1 MKMNIMNIKKILP
14 LSIAAALV
22 FCSCGEDE
30 AQVDNSSVSLSVETV
45 EAAPEGG
52 IYDITVTSDSD
63 WRVSGFCEWARP
75 LAESGKSGEIL
86 RIEVDPSNSREIQTT
101 EFKVFSGS
109 AVKSVKVLSNPS
121 FMMNLLTEDE
131 VELSSSASTLKI
143 KLDTNVPEIETLFSG
158 SGADW
163 VEYVDRQEVFGNTIL
178 TFRVNANETYID
190 RETELTLSGNG
201 KSASVKISQS
211 QLDAIVTD
219 TPKVIHTGLNA
230 SSATFDVRAN
240 VEFSFELPS
249 WLTLVSQEKGA
260 KGEDGLTTYAI
271 TLSFGESAASRVA
284 DLNFVSGG
292 KILLQVS
299 VKQQNPDAVLFN
311 ITDMVLRQEL
321 AKKGWILASDSST
334 ECELLE
340 PGIKGTSLDI
350 STSGWYALDIKVI
363 DGLDNFPALETL
375 TLKNLNV
382 ETLNL
387 DNCAKLQTLTIN
399 QLPKLKE
406 AILGNCK
413 LAVFKTYLGGR
424 NARDY
429 FDSPSLKISSGNLTE
444 INVSSESYYLSYYEK
459 CAEIDV
465 TGCPKLSILKAKRE
479 TSDWSGDVIC
489 HLEKLYVS
497 QAQKDAIDAGT
508 LSLEK
513 SDKTE
518 LVVR

>member
-1 MKMNIMNIKKILP
+1 M
-14 LSIAAALV
+14 LV
-22 FCSCGEDE
+22 SCENE
-30 AQVDNSSVSLSVETV
+30 EIVQDNSSVTLSVETV

-52 IYDITVTSDSD
+52 IYDVTVTSDSD

-75 LAESGKSGEIL
+75 LSESGKSGETL
-86 RIEVDPSNSREIQTT
+86 RIEVDPSNSHDILTT

-121 FMMNLLTEDE
+121 FMMNLLTENE

-143 KLDTNVPEIETLFSG
+143 KLDTNVPEIETMLSE

-163 VEYVDRQEVFGNTIL
+163 VEYVGRQEVFGNTIL
-178 TFRVNANETYID
+178 TFRVNANETYIG

-219 TPKVIHTGLNA
+219 TPKVVHTGLNA
-230 SSATFDVRAN
+230 SSVTFDVRAN
-240 VEFSFELPS
+240 VDFSIALPS

-260 KGEDGLTTYAI
+260 REEDGLTTYTI
-271 TLSFGESAASRVA
+271 TLSFGENVSSRVA

-292 KILLQVS
+292 KILLQVA

-311 ITDMVLRQEL
+311 ITDMILRQEL
-321 AKKGWILASDSST
+321 VKKGWILASDSST

-340 PGIKGTSLDI
+340 PGMTGTSLEI
-350 STSGWYALDIKVI
+350 STSGWNALNVKVI
-363 DGLDNFPALETL
+363 DGLDNFPALVSL
-375 TLKNLNV
+375 SLKNLNA
-382 ETLNL
+382 ETLDF

-399 QLPKLKE
+399 KLPKLKE
-406 AILGNCK
+406 VILGNCPVT
-413 LAVFKTYLGGR
+413 VFKTSIDGGYSYYSE
-424 NARDY
+424 DY
-429 FDSPSLKISSGNLTE
+429 FEATSVKISSDNLTE
-444 INVSSESYYLSYYEK
+444 INVSSESYYITYYDN

-465 TGCPKLSILKAKRE
+465 AGCPKLSILKAKRE
-479 TSDWSGDVIC
+479 TSDWDDNVIC

-497 QAQKDAIDAGT
+497 QAQKDAIDVGT

-513 SDKTE
+513 SNKTE